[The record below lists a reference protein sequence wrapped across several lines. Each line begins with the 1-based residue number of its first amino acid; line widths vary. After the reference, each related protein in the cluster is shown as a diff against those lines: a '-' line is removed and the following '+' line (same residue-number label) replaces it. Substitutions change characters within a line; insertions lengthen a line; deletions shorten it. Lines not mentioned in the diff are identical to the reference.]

1 MEQLSDFINLIIKFM
16 YNFITAFL
24 IIRFIYYPRE
34 RKRDFFFT
42 FLIFNTLIFFIC
54 FFLKSVQLNI
64 GFAFGLFA
72 IFSILRYRTETI
84 PIREMTYQF
93 VVITLGAVNGLANI
107 KDWHMEILYFNMVIF
122 LLVFLLDGNIL
133 FKKEYSRHIQYEK
146 IDLIKAERKDD
157 LMADLKNRTGLNI
170 TRIKIEKINF
180 LKDTANI
187 IVHYR

>member
-1 MEQLSDFINLIIKFM
+1 MEQLSDFINLVIKFT

-54 FFLKSVQLNI
+54 FFLKSIQLNI

-93 VVITLGAVNGLANI
+93 VVITLGAVNGLGNI
-107 KDWHMEILYFNMVIF
+107 KDWHMEILYFNMIIF
-122 LLVFLLDGNIL
+122 FLVLFLDGNIL
-133 FKKEYSRHIQYEK
+133 FKKEYSRYIQYEK

-157 LMADLKNRTGLNI
+157 LMVDLKNRTGLNI
-170 TRIKIEKINF
+170 TRVKIEKINF

-187 IVHYR
+187 IVYYK